1 MWASPLK
8 GIDKLVALRLAH
20 YASDTGE
27 RIFPSLSRLQ
37 RECGLA
43 RNTVK
48 KAIDVLLEGGML
60 IEISPAS
67 ASTHQPACYRMDLD
81 LLSGQNAAPRSN
93 GDLDPR
99 SNGDLAPPRSNGDLG
114 WVKRRPLIGQVEI
127 KEDLLREVTY
137 VSGLCMSG
145 GAGDFG
151 DTLEEWDIP

>member
-1 MWASPLK
+1 
-8 GIDKLVALRLAH
+8 
-20 YASDTGE
+20 
-27 RIFPSLSRLQ
+27 
-37 RECGLA
+37 
-43 RNTVK
+43 
-48 KAIDVLLEGGML
+48 ML

-81 LLSGQNAAPRSN
+81 LLSGQNAA
-93 GDLDPR
+93 
-99 SNGDLAPPRSNGDLG
+99 PRSNGDLG